1 MKSKVKKVR
10 DLQFLSKQCR
20 LIKVQT
26 LVNNKIIIQMI
37 IILASLDMDC
47 LNYK

>member
-10 DLQFLSKQCR
+10 DLQFLNEQCR

-26 LVNNKIIIQMI
+26 LVNNKIVIQMI
-37 IILASLDMDC
+37 IILASLDLDC